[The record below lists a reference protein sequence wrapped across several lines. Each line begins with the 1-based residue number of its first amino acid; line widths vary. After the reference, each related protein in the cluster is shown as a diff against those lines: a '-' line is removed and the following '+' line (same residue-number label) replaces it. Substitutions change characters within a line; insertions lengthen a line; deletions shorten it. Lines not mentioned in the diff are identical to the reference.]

1 MSSSGSAGRVTTTWR
16 SWPSPG
22 TPSAADPAP
31 LCPHLSRSPRAEE
44 DVPVTVLSADGVG
57 TDHRRRAR
65 RALAAGSVGNFIE
78 WYEFGV
84 YGCFATVMAA
94 AFFGGGAGSGGEGLV
109 KTYASFALAFFFR
122 PVGAA
127 LFGRVGDR
135 AGRRPALVLS
145 VLLMTAATAAIG
157 LLPTRATLGAA
168 APWVLT
174 SVRAVQG
181 ISAGGEFGGAVSLMT
196 ESAPVG
202 RRGLYGAWQ
211 SFTVAL
217 GLLAGAGLAAVTA
230 TAVGERALYDWG
242 WRVPFLLALPL
253 GLVALWLRLRL
264 DVPVVPETGARE
276 AAPQDAAP
284 REVLRAVVLGIG
296 RIMGWSAAGYAFL
309 VVLPSYLQDTLGATF
324 QQALVATCLAN
335 LGFALSILP
344 AGALSDRVGRRP
356 VVTAGAGLVVLLTF
370 PLMRVVQEDGV
381 PLGVRGGALF
391 LAGAL
396 VGLMAGPGPAMLAE
410 MFPARLRCTGLGL
423 AYALANAVF
432 SGCAG
437 LVITELLHR
446 TADPDI
452 PAYYAMAACAVSG
465 VALTTLRADDHRRA
479 LRG

>member
-1 MSSSGSAGRVTTTWR
+1 
-16 SWPSPG
+16 
-22 TPSAADPAP
+22 
-31 LCPHLSRSPRAEE
+31 
-44 DVPVTVLSADGVG
+44 
-57 TDHRRRAR
+57 
-65 RALAAGSVGNFIE
+65 
-78 WYEFGV
+78 
-84 YGCFATVMAA
+84 
-94 AFFGGGAGSGGEGLV
+94 
-109 KTYASFALAFFFR
+109 FALAFFFR

-135 AGRRPALVLS
+135 VGRRPALVLS

-264 DVPVVPETGARE
+264 DGAAPGQAPEHSAGPVPTAQAAPARE
-276 AAPQDAAP
+276 VAP
-284 REVLRAVVLGIG
+284 REVVRAVVLGIG
-296 RIMGWSAAGYAFL
+296 RVMGWSAAGYAFL

-324 QQALVATCLAN
+324 RQALVATCLAN

-356 VVTAGAGLVVLLTF
+356 VVTAGAGLVVLLAF

-381 PLGVRGGALF
+381 PLAVRGGALF